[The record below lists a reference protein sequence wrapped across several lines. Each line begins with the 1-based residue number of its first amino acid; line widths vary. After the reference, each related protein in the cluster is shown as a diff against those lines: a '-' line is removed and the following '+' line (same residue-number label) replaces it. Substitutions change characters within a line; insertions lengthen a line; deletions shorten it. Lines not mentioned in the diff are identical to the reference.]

1 MDRPDGAIT
10 RGTTGINR
18 LRRIDRWIVHHPQ
31 LIAALTAAA
40 QPLAVDLGYGSR
52 PDTAIELASRLRS
65 KVQSVQ
71 LVGLEIDPAR
81 VVPPQDGVRFAVG
94 GFELAGLRP
103 HLVRAFNVLRQY
115 DESQV
120 AASWNRMQRQLAP
133 GGFIVE
139 GTCDELGRRCC
150 WILLDSDRPLTF
162 TLAWDPLRSERPSD
176 LAERLPKA
184 LIHRNVPGEP
194 IHHLLRTLDRCWDV
208 AAPLAPFGP
217 RQRWRRAL
225 ELLPDNGIVPLPDR
239 RRHRDN
245 VLTVSWDQVA
255 PAL

>member
-1 MDRPDGAIT
+1 MT

-18 LRRIDRWIVHHPQ
+18 LRRIDRWITHHSEIVAV
-31 LIAALTAAA
+31 LSDAAT
-40 QPLAVDLGYGSR
+40 PLAVDLGYGAR
-52 PDTAIELASRLRS
+52 PDTAIELAARLRARVPA
-65 KVQSVQ
+65 VQM
-71 LVGLEIDPAR
+71 VGLEIDPAR
-81 VVPPQDGVRFAVG
+81 VVPPQAGVRFAVG

-120 AASWNRMQRQLAP
+120 PAAWSRMQRQLGP

-150 WILLDSDRPLTF
+150 WILLDEHRPLTF
-162 TLAWDPLRSERPSD
+162 TLAWDPLHSQRPSD

-184 LIHRNVPGEP
+184 LIHRNIPGEP
-194 IHHLLRTLDRCWDV
+194 VHQLIRTLDRCWDI

-217 RQRWRRAL
+217 RQRWLRTL
-225 ELLPDNGIVPLPDR
+225 ELLPDNGIHPLPDR

-245 VLTVSWDQVA
+245 VLTVPWDQVA
-255 PAL
+255 PSS

>member
-1 MDRPDGAIT
+1 MT

-18 LRRIDRWIVHHPQ
+18 LRRIDRWIVNHS
-31 LIAALTAAA
+31 LIVAALESA
-40 QPLAVDLGYGSR
+40 QRPLAVDLGYGAR
-52 PDTAIELASRLRS
+52 PDTALELASRLRA
-65 KVQSVQ
+65 VVPDVQ

-81 VVPPQDGVRFAVG
+81 VVPPRDGVRFAVG

-120 AASWNRMQRQLAP
+120 GAAWSRMQRQLAS

-150 WILLDSDRPLTF
+150 WVLLDDHRPLTF
-162 TLAWDPLRSERPSD
+162 TLAWDPVHSARPSD

-184 LIHRNVPGEP
+184 LIHRNVPGERV
-194 IHHLLRTLDRCWDV
+194 HDLLGSLDRCWDI
-208 AAPLAPFGP
+208 AAPFAPFGP
-217 RQRWRRAL
+217 RQRWQRTL
-225 ELLPDNGIVPLPDR
+225 ELLSDFGFAPTPDR
-239 RRHRDN
+239 RRQRDN
-245 VLTVSWDQVA
+245 IVTIPWEQVA
-255 PAL
+255 PAT